1 MTRRPVLAFAAAIA
15 LATGFVLPASAQQ
28 DRTIRIIVPYP
39 AAGNADNIARL
50 YAEALGKKLGQTVII
65 DNKPGAGAVIGAQAA
80 ARSVNDG
87 SVLFIAPTA
96 VFTVTPHLK
105 QVAYD
110 PHNDF
115 IPVARLTTWIPMMVV
130 RKDFPANNFA
140 ELVSEVKKNPG
151 KYSFASAGPATMTHL
166 MGELLNLKMD
176 MKTLHVPYK
185 GSAEFIPDLL
195 SGRVEMVYDSVVVPQ
210 VKAGQL
216 KPIASMADMRHPD
229 LPNVP
234 TLKELGVDLDVPNW
248 YGLFA
253 PKGTPADVV
262 EKLGAASREV
272 MNALDKEKLSRMSMA
287 NGFMGPAAF
296 KAQIAK
302 DDALMK
308 DVIRKSNVRT
318 E

>member
-1 MTRRPVLAFAAAIA
+1 MKRRLILA
-15 LATGFVLPASAQQ
+15 LALAAGFATPAGAQQ
-28 DRTIRIIVPYP
+28 DKSIRIIVPYP

-50 YAEALGKKLGQTVII
+50 YAEALSKKLGQTVII

-80 ARSVNDG
+80 ARSANDG
-87 SVLFIAPTA
+87 SVLFVAPTA

-105 QVAYD
+105 QVSYD

-115 IPVARLTTWIPMMVV
+115 VPIARLTTWIPMMVV

-140 ELVSEVKKNPG
+140 EVVSEIKRQPG
-151 KYSFASAGPATMTHL
+151 KYSFGSAGPATMTHL
-166 MGELLNLKMD
+166 MGELLNLKMGT
-176 MKTLHVPYK
+176 KTLHVPYK
-185 GSAEFIPDLL
+185 GSADFIPDLL
-195 SGRVEMVYDSVVVPQ
+195 SGRVDMVFDSVVVPQ

-216 KPIASMADMRHPD
+216 KAIASMAEMRHPD

-253 PKGTPADVV
+253 PKGTPAQVI
-262 EKLGAASREV
+262 EKLGAASKEV
-272 MNALDKEKLSRMSMA
+272 MESLDKDKLTRMSMA
-287 NGFMGPAAF
+287 NGFQGPAAF

-308 DVIRKSNVRT
+308 EVIKKSNVRV

>member
-1 MTRRPVLAFAAAIA
+1 MKRRLILALAIA
-15 LATGFVLPASAQQ
+15 AGFAMPAGAQQ
-28 DRTIRIIVPYP
+28 DKTIRIIVPYP

-50 YAEALGKKLGQTVII
+50 YGEALGKKLGQTVII

-80 ARSVNDG
+80 ARSANDG
-87 SVLFIAPTA
+87 SVLFVAPTA
-96 VFTVTPHLK
+96 VFAVTPHLK
-105 QVAYD
+105 QVPYD
-110 PHNDF
+110 PHKDF
-115 IPVARLTTWIPMMVV
+115 VPVARLTTWIPMMVV

-140 ELVSEVKKNPG
+140 EVVSEIKRQAG

-166 MGELLNLKMD
+166 MGELLNLKLG

-185 GSAEFIPDLL
+185 GSADFIPDLL
-195 SGRVEMVYDSVVVPQ
+195 SGRVDMVYDSVVVPQ

-216 KPIASMADMRHPD
+216 KAIASLAEMRHPD

-234 TLKELGVDLDVPNW
+234 TLKELGVDLEMPNW

-262 EKLGAASREV
+262 EKLGAASKEV
-272 MNALDKEKLSRMSMA
+272 MEALDKDKLTRMSMA
-287 NGFMGPAAF
+287 NGYLGPAAF

-308 DVIRKSNVRT
+308 DVIKKSNVRV